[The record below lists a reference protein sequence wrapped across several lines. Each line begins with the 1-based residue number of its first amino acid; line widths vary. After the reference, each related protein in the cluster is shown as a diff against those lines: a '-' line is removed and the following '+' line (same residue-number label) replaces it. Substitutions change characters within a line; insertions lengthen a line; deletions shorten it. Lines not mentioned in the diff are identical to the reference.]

1 MPGTLLQHVGKV
13 QYRGQDL
20 YYGVSAEN
28 RYDDPGRRYGVLY
41 LGKDLATALMESVF
55 HKHDWISDPKR
66 SISMA
71 HISDRLVRAVGVLD
85 RIALCDLTAPG
96 VMAGYF
102 GLNLQ
107 QLTQR
112 DYQHTQR
119 ISGQVHALKDAL
131 GADQYDGILYPP
143 LGTIFPRLASPC
155 STAPGRKSASSWTSI
170 WLHTS
175 TGRPSFRTIRSVSSP
190 LIMRASTLPR
200 TSESSTSRSLFQ
212 HEFDIRITHSRGRG
226 PDNPEHCR
234 GGRQGLRFR

>member
-1 MPGTLLQHVGKV
+1 MIALRAAYLMPGTLLQHVGKV

-131 GADQYDGILYPP
+131 GADQYDGILYPSRNN
-143 LGTIFPRLASPC
+143 FPS
-155 STAPGRKSASSWTSI
+155 TSI
-170 WLHTS
+170 ALFDRARAKVGVILDLDLAAHVDWPT
-175 TGRPSFRTIRSVSSP
+175 FVSDYQVGVVTFDNA
-190 LIMRASTLPR
+190 RFN
-200 TSESSTSRSLFQ
+200 SSK
-212 HEFDIRITHSRGRG
+212 D
-226 PDNPEHCR
+226 
-234 GGRQGLRFR
+234 